1 MPGLTPSQRTQRA
14 RLAAHTKWAHVDDR
28 TEATRPAREAFN
40 KRFLDDVDPN
50 RELSEQERQRR
61 AGHARKAYFAR
72 LSLKS
77 AQARS
82 RKARGST

>member
-1 MPGLTPSQRTQRA
+1 MPALTPSQRSQRA
-14 RLAAHTKWAHVDDR
+14 RLAAHTRWAHTHDR

-40 KRFLDDVDPN
+40 QRFLDDVDPD
-50 RELSEQERQRR
+50 RELSEQDRQRR
-61 AGHARKAYFAR
+61 AGNARKAYFVR

-82 RKARGST
+82 ARAAV

>member
-1 MPGLTPSQRTQRA
+1 MALSPSQRAQRA
-14 RLAAHTKWAHVDDR
+14 RLAAHTRWAHTENR

-40 KRFLDDVDPN
+40 KQFLDDVDPE
-50 RELSEQERQRR
+50 RKLSEQERQQR
-61 AGHARKAYFAR
+61 AGNARKAYFAR

-82 RKARGST
+82 RKAGGST

>member
-1 MPGLTPSQRTQRA
+1 MPELTPSQRSQRA
-14 RLAAHTKWAHVDDR
+14 RLAAHTRWAHVDDR

-40 KRFLDDVDPN
+40 RRFLDDVDPD
-50 RELSEQERQRR
+50 RKLSEQDRQQR
-61 AGHARKAYFAR
+61 ASHARKAYFGR

-82 RKARGST
+82 ARAAV

>member
-1 MPGLTPSQRTQRA
+1 MALSPSQRTQRA
-14 RLAAHTKWAHVDDR
+14 RLAAHTKWAHTHDR

-40 KRFLDDVDPN
+40 QRFLDDVDPD
-50 RELSEQERQRR
+50 RELSEPERQRR
-61 AGHARKAYFAR
+61 AGNARKAYYVK

-82 RKARGST
+82 ARATV

>member
-1 MPGLTPSQRTQRA
+1 MPLTPEQRTQRA
-14 RLAAHTKWAHVDDR
+14 RLAAHTKWAHTHDR

-40 KRFLDDVDPN
+40 QRFLDDVDPD
-50 RELSEQERQRR
+50 RELSEQDRQRR
-61 AGHARKAYFAR
+61 AGNARKAYYAR

-82 RKARGST
+82 ARATG